1 MSPKINREIN
11 ESRIGPENPAF
22 HGKMHLQIFG
32 FEQRVRAMSGFKM
45 KLRRS
50 AIFVAANCKN
60 DKAPSGAAY
69 SGNDFER
76 SLLTELGN
84 LSGVSST
91 KISLLAELAASAL
104 DFRQQLFVLLWLQV
118 HANTILFRLSLP
130 AKVF

>member
-1 MSPKINREIN
+1 MF
-11 ESRIGPENPAF
+11 IG
-22 HGKMHLQIFG
+22 LL
-32 FEQRVRAMSGFKM
+32 SGTG
-45 KLRRS
+45 
-50 AIFVAANCKN
+50 V
-60 DKAPSGAAY
+60 

-118 HANTILFRLSLP
+118 RANTILFRLSLP